1 MLIDWVNFL
10 LVFRAMSSVMLAEI
24 FLSYFLKGFRDWY
37 AIPLIISISYLL
49 ILLTSFSLK
58 PKGK

>member
-1 MLIDWVNFL
+1 MTIDWVNFL

-24 FLSYFLKGFRDWY
+24 FLSYFFKGFRDWY
-37 AIPLIISISYLL
+37 AISLILSISILI